1 MKQLVIEFSDG
12 DELMEGIVQAAKEH
26 NIDYARFREGTGE
39 LREFD
44 LISDDFNSIP
54 LANNPHILAAVSG
67 RVLKQKGS
75 GEPKVNFHLTL
86 FRKGAKTK
94 PLSGELK
101 KGIANGTVSL
111 VLDVSDM
118 GKIIE

>member
-1 MKQLVIEFSDG
+1 MIEFSDG
-12 DELMEGIVQAAKEH
+12 EELVEGISAAAKEH

-44 LISDDFNSIP
+44 LISDDFDAPPSNATP
-54 LANNPHILAAVSG
+54 YVLAAVSG

-75 GEPKVNFHLTL
+75 DEPKINFHLTL

-94 PLSGELK
+94 PVSGELK
-101 KGIANGTVSL
+101 HGLANGTVSL